1 MTFSTKYDI
10 INLLFSFIRLCFL
23 IIRINPIG
31 DLQKTYTPGGDNSM
45 ALDARVLAQ
54 RVSELEAQLLQLQQ
68 ERERYL
74 ADRAMISR

>member
-1 MTFSTKYDI
+1 
-10 INLLFSFIRLCFL
+10 
-23 IIRINPIG
+23 
-31 DLQKTYTPGGDNSM
+31 M